1 MPTITSMRCATIS
14 RTTQPA
20 AYSRTPSVAR
30 ASKLINSF
38 PTPSNQRA
46 TIRCRGSMSDPDSD
60 LSALG
65 WPNGPLLQA
74 GTVPAPS
81 SDSEGNKGALE
92 KSEYAKF
99 VQFFRQASPYIEGH
113 REKVFVIVVPG
124 LVRDRLSSQ
133 NLHLSPAETLC
144 LFGPVMLLCV
154 TSSMILRLQN
164 LRLWNSEA

>member
-1 MPTITSMRCATIS
+1 MPTITSMRCATIP

-30 ASKLINSF
+30 ETKLINSF
-38 PTPSNQRA
+38 STPSQQRA
-46 TIRCRGSMSDPDSD
+46 STRCLGIISDSDSD
-60 LSALG
+60 LSAPFG

-74 GTVPAPS
+74 GAVPAPS
-81 SDSEGNKGALE
+81 SDGEGNKGALE

-124 LVRDRLSSQ
+124 LVRDRLSPQ
-133 NLHLSPAETLC
+133 HLIYC
-144 LFGPVMLLCV
+144 LQRPH
-154 TSSMILRLQN
+154 
-164 LRLWNSEA
+164 A